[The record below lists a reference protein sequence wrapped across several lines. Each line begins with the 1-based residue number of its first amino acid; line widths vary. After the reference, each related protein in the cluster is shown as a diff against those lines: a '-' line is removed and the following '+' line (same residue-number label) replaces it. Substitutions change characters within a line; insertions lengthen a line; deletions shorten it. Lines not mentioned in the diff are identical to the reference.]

1 MRYLITLVCATF
13 LSLSAYSIEV
23 EVWLYSDTDWNSGML
38 KIDEGRYTI
47 LGDNQVIAVVDASIS
62 SDLIYFSQ
70 NKSKLKVNYQGK
82 SLGNFDRVFFKK
94 MSDHGTLRTR
104 VNEDERIYPDE
115 LAVQMFDDRP
125 FMVNKVGL
133 EKYVSGVVESESG
146 HITDLEYLKAHAI
159 IARTYVVKQM
169 SRFTGNPYDLCDSP
183 QCQAYRSVAFG
194 KNGYAIYKAVFSTQ
208 GMILTDKKGNPITA
222 AFHAN
227 SGGFT
232 ANSEDVWSSELSY
245 LRARK
250 DTFSLRGP
258 SATWEKEID
267 KNTWIN
273 YIASQAPKLKTDT
286 SLQELVCNFTN
297 PDRNPK
303 INVGGEMI
311 EFKDLRREFKLRSAY
326 FDVFEKG
333 NQVVLKGRGY
343 GHGVGLSQDGARY
356 MAQLGYNFRDI
367 LSFYYKGVDLESLD

>member
-1 MRYLITLVCATF
+1 M
-13 LSLSAYSIEV
+13 
-23 EVWLYSDTDWNSGML
+23 
-38 KIDEGRYTI
+38 
-47 LGDNQVIAVVDASIS
+47 
-62 SDLIYFSQ
+62 
-70 NKSKLKVNYQGK
+70 
-82 SLGNFDRVFFKK
+82 
-94 MSDHGTLRTR
+94 
-104 VNEDERIYPDE
+104 
-115 LAVQMFDDRP
+115 
-125 FMVNKVGL
+125 
-133 EKYVSGVVESESG
+133 
-146 HITDLEYLKAHAI
+146 
-159 IARTYVVKQM
+159 
-169 SRFTGNPYDLCDSP
+169 
-183 QCQAYRSVAFG
+183 
-194 KNGYAIYKAVFSTQ
+194 
-208 GMILTDKKGNPITA
+208 
-222 AFHAN
+222 
-227 SGGFT
+227 
-232 ANSEDVWSSELSY
+232 WSSELSY